1 MAGLVERLASDDVVV
16 AAEGYLMELE
26 RRGYNR
32 HGSFVPTVYIYV
44 YLDYTITASVNK
56 YHNTCR
62 TSVATADQ

>member
-1 MAGLVERLASDDVVV
+1 MAGLVERLASDDVIV

-44 YLDYTITASVNK
+44 YLDYTITASVN
-56 YHNTCR
+56 TCR